1 MWQEALHW
9 LYQQSGGMALPG
21 DDTCYL
27 CGQSCAPGH
36 VVKHAIAETFNSHW
50 RAQCRS
56 SNVLCA
62 ACAWYLDSK
71 AGHPDYRKM
80 SLVVQARTWRNWQ
93 RSEMK
98 ADIERWLTQG
108 LEAASYLV
116 VSLTKKKH
124 LLLQA
129 PLNAGGISS
138 GLAIQVEERIAYAS
152 ASSWQQIA
160 APFLALLTLGH
171 GKSEILSG
179 QLYAHTLRK
188 HGRLSEVIRLSKQLD
203 QWRDSALIELY
214 SYVTIVEE
222 KEQIQ
227 DDRRGDTDRTESGDA
242 ADRRSVSIAPGGLEI
257 DQPGLQ
263 IAVPGRNLATI
274 RGTYRHRQSD
284 DSDTSGISQQT
295 LWDAPHS

>member
-9 LYQQSGGMALPG
+9 LYQQSGGVVLPG

-36 VVKHAIAETFNSHW
+36 AVKHAIAETFNSHW

-93 RSEMK
+93 RAEMK

-129 PLNAGGISS
+129 PLNAAGIPS
-138 GLAIQVEERIAYAS
+138 GLAIQVEERVAYIG

-160 APFLALLTLGH
+160 QPFMALLALGH

-179 QLYAHTLRK
+179 DFYASTLRK
-188 HGRLSEVIRLSKQLD
+188 HGRLSEVMRLSKQLD
-203 QWRDSALIELY
+203 QWRDSALMDLY
-214 SYVTIVEE
+214 SYVTLVEE
-222 KEQIQ
+222 RQTQQ
-227 DDRRGDTDRTESGDA
+227 DDGDGRKRAGDA
-242 ADRRSVSIAPGGLEI
+242 EDRRSVSTAPGGMEI

-263 IAVPGRNLATI
+263 ESVPGRNLATI
-274 RGTYRHRQSD
+274 RGTHRHRQPD
-284 DSDTSGISQQT
+284 DGQPASISQQT
-295 LWDAPHS
+295 MWDAPHS